1 MQNPVESPP
10 IVAIATATGR
20 GGIGVV
26 RVSGKNLHTVMEGLL
41 AKPLTPRYAHFAEFL
56 AADGSALDHGIALYF
71 PAPHSFTGESVL
83 ELQGHGGRA
92 VLQLVLARCL
102 ELGCR
107 LAEAGEFTKRAFLNG
122 KLDLAQ
128 AESVADLIDATS
140 EAAARSALRSLSG
153 VFSQHVRRLVEGTI
167 HLRMLVE
174 ASIDFPEE
182 DIDFLAAADAMG
194 QLTGLQAQLAETL
207 ATARQGRLLQHGLQV
222 VLIGQPNVGK
232 SSLLNY
238 LSGEEVAIVT
248 DIAGTTRDAIR
259 QAIHLEGITLHL
271 IDTAGLRQTQD
282 EVEQIGIART
292 WQAVEQADIAL
303 LLLDSRTGLA
313 TADATIVARLPARLP
328 VVTLHNKA
336 DLLPNCPSNGERELW
351 VSAKTGAGMADLK
364 RTLLT
369 LVGWQETGEA
379 VFMARARHIE
389 ALQAAQQH
397 LQQAAQ
403 AEHALEI
410 FAEELRMAQGCFNQI
425 TGEFSADDLLGE
437 IFSRF
442 CIGK

>member
-1 MQNPVESPP
+1 MQSPVESPP

-313 TADATIVARLPARLP
+313 TADAAIVARLPARLP

-369 LVGWQETGEA
+369 LAGWQETGEA

>member
-313 TADATIVARLPARLP
+313 TADAAIVARLPARLP

-369 LVGWQETGEA
+369 LAGWQETGEA

>member
-207 ATARQGRLLQHGLQV
+207 ATMVSPPHSSACRPSSASSRSTRSGSAPGLSILFTATMMGTLAAREWLMASRV
-222 VLIGQPNVGK
+222 CSMTP
-232 SSLLNY
+232 SS
-238 LSGEEVAIVT
+238 A
-248 DIAGTTRDAIR
+248 ATTR
-259 QAIHLEGITLHL
+259 IT
-271 IDTAGLRQTQD
+271 R
-282 EVEQIGIART
+282 
-292 WQAVEQADIAL
+292 
-303 LLLDSRTGLA
+303 S
-313 TADATIVARLPARLP
+313 
-328 VVTLHNKA
+328 VT
-336 DLLPNCPSNGERELW
+336 
-351 VSAKTGAGMADLK
+351 
-364 RTLLT
+364 
-369 LVGWQETGEA
+369 
-379 VFMARARHIE
+379 
-389 ALQAAQQH
+389 
-397 LQQAAQ
+397 
-403 AEHALEI
+403 
-410 FAEELRMAQGCFNQI
+410 
-425 TGEFSADDLLGE
+425 
-437 IFSRF
+437 
-442 CIGK
+442 

>member
-41 AKPLTPRYAHFAEFL
+41 AKPLPPRYAHFAEFL

-182 DIDFLAAADAMG
+182 DIDFLATADAMG

-313 TADATIVARLPARLP
+313 TADAAIVARLPARLP

-369 LVGWQETGEA
+369 LAGWQETGEA

>member
-369 LVGWQETGEA
+369 LAGWQETGEA

>member
-182 DIDFLAAADAMG
+182 DIDFLATADAMG

-313 TADATIVARLPARLP
+313 TADAAIVARLPARLP

-369 LVGWQETGEA
+369 LAGWQETGEA

>member
-41 AKPLTPRYAHFAEFL
+41 AKPLIPRYAHFAEFL

-313 TADATIVARLPARLP
+313 TADAAIVARLPARLP

-369 LVGWQETGEA
+369 LAGWQETGEA

>member
-174 ASIDFPEE
+174 SSIDFPEE

-313 TADATIVARLPARLP
+313 TADAAIVARLPARLP

-369 LVGWQETGEA
+369 LAGWQETGEA